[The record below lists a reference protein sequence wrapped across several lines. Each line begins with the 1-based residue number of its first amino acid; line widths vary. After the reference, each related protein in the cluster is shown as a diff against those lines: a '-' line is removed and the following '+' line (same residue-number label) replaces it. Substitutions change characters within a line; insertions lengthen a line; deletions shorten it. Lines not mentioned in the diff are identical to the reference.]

1 MYLYILG
8 RRHCGSTILDILLG
22 NGPEI
27 QSIGE
32 LVHVWDAEGA
42 CSCGTRIG
50 ECTFWNRVREEVGL
64 EDEAWRRWTRT
75 AFEQAHLRRYLST
88 WRARSDDPGLRD
100 LAAFTERL
108 AAAIVAV
115 SGKPHLLDSTK
126 EATRGLFL
134 AKFLPGVRMIHM
146 VRDPRS
152 NIASQYWR
160 WKKQG
165 YFRFL
170 RRDWRARPLGPLF
183 MALAAAG
190 WTVGN
195 ALSAIAVRRIGERA
209 IRVRYEDLCRDPA
222 GELRR
227 IGEAFAIDLEPVIAR
242 LRAGEDFAVGHN
254 VGGNQ
259 IRFEGRL
266 RFDPER
272 ERRRPPLPV
281 WLRFTVTA
289 LCWPLMLAYGYPLS
303 GTGSSQRPAPQ
314 SA

>member
-1 MYLYILG
+1 MYIYILG
-8 RRHCGSTILDILLG
+8 RRHCGSTILDVLLG
-22 NGPEI
+22 NSPDI

-32 LVHVWDAEGA
+32 LVHVWDPEGA
-42 CSCGTRIG
+42 CSCGARIG
-50 ECTFWNRVREEVGL
+50 ECGFWNRVREGTGL
-64 EDEAWRRWTRT
+64 DAEAWRQASRA
-75 AFEQAHLRRYLST
+75 AFEQAHLRRFPAT
-88 WRARSDDPGLRD
+88 WRAAPDD
-100 LAAFTERL
+100 AALSRL
-108 AAAIVAV
+108 ADFTRRVAQAIVEV

-134 AKFLPGVRMIHM
+134 ARFLPEVRMIHM

-152 NIASQYWR
+152 NVASQYWR

-170 RRDWRARPLGPLF
+170 RRDWRARPLGPFF

-195 ALSAIAVRRIGERA
+195 LLSAIAVRRLGERA

-222 GELRR
+222 QELRR
-227 IGEAFAIDLEPVIAR
+227 IGEAFAIDLEPVIAK
-242 LRAGEDFAVGHN
+242 LRAQETFAVGHN

-266 RFDPER
+266 QFDPER
-272 ERRRPPLPV
+272 ERKRPPLPA
-281 WLRFTVTA
+281 WLGFTVTA
-289 LCWPLMLAYGYPLS
+289 LCWPLMLAYGYPLF
-303 GTGSSQRPAPQ
+303 GTGTGHRPAPQ